1 VTSPPIKLIAFDIDG
16 TLVHHERHETVWQVL
31 NARYLPRAGLN
42 RERFDAYRNRTIT
55 YAEWVDLDIGD
66 WVARAVTKRELQE
79 AMLAELSLAPG
90 AIETIEL
97 LRGRGYRLV
106 VLSGTLNLTLE
117 LFLPDTEFDDVFT
130 NQIWF
135 HPDGT
140 IRRWQAT
147 PFDVDGKAVALASL
161 SRAHGWEL
169 SECAFVGDG
178 WNDIPVLSTAGF
190 SVAFHPKL
198 DEVRQAA
205 DVAIESGPVTRLL
218 ELFPGV
224 VR

>member
-1 VTSPPIKLIAFDIDG
+1 
-16 TLVHHERHETVWQVL
+16 
-31 NARYLPRAGLN
+31 
-42 RERFDAYRNRTIT
+42 
-55 YAEWVDLDIGD
+55 
-66 WVARAVTKRELQE
+66 
-79 AMLAELSLAPG
+79 
-90 AIETIEL
+90 
-97 LRGRGYRLV
+97 
-106 VLSGTLNLTLE
+106 
-117 LFLPDTEFDDVFT
+117 
-130 NQIWF
+130 
-135 HPDGT
+135 
-140 IRRWQAT
+140 
-147 PFDVDGKAVALASL
+147 
-161 SRAHGWEL
+161 L